1 MRAVTRQSVA
11 VIGFAVLGLVAGFNK
26 EAAAAAPKV
35 PVLYST
41 DLYHPHGDPDDHYDL
56 AALFAIQRF
65 DIRGIVIDVRRG
77 DDVANVGREPL
88 EQMMH
93 ITDRR
98 APYAVGITRDL
109 RYRTDK
115 ALDVPEQFQG
125 GVELM
130 LSVLREAEEP
140 VVVFI
145 VGSGRDL
152 AAAFNREPELLRQK
166 VKAVYLNAG
175 NYPGR
180 VQWEHNVQ
188 QAPVSYFRLFETG
201 LPIYWC
207 PCWGAATA
215 GKRIEASHR
224 VPTWG
229 TYFQADQT
237 EVVGACVPAVRNFFV
252 YCLTRSPAEPIAFL
266 ESGPHPLP
274 GGMRNMWCTPSFLHA
289 AGLQIFRIR
298 DDEFRALSPEEAAAT
313 GLADRKVDAFEFVPM
328 RAEVAG
334 PPSAAEV
341 KPAEAARGELAAAYR
356 GCAEDRVGTRSPE
369 PDGRHD
375 CCVRLT
381 GLPAE
386 GKIENIVLTGP
397 RNGRWELVETGR
409 WWRVA
414 FDRHG
419 EQLDCYFQFYAEGR
433 HNIEFAFEDGTRK
446 SASFDVPPVGR
457 FGLKVE
463 LQPDEANGFVFQTNH
478 PKYEQIMASVLKNL
492 LARLGRDRRAP

>member
-1 MRAVTRQSVA
+1 MRLVRHAIFA
-11 VIGFAVLGLVAGFNK
+11 VIGLAALGGLAGIGEVAA
-26 EAAAAAPKV
+26 EPPRV

-56 AALFAIQRF
+56 ATLFAIQRF
-65 DIRGIVIDVRRG
+65 DIRGIVIDVRRD

-109 RYRTDK
+109 RCRTDK
-115 ALDVPEQFQG
+115 ALDVPEDFQG

-152 AAAFNREPELLRQK
+152 AVAFNREPELLQEK

-207 PCWGAATA
+207 PCWGAATS

-224 VPTWG
+224 FPTWG
-229 TYFQADQT
+229 TFFQADQT

-266 ESGPHPLP
+266 TSGPHPLP
-274 GGMRNMWCTPSFLHA
+274 KGMRNMWCTPSFLHA
-289 AGLQIFRIR
+289 AGLQIFRKAK
-298 DDEFRALSPEEAAAT
+298 DEFCALSPEEAAAA
-313 GLADRKVDAFEFVPM
+313 GLADRKVAAFEFVPM
-328 RAEVAG
+328 RAEVVG
-334 PPSAAEV
+334 PPSAAEAG
-341 KPAEAARGELAAAYR
+341 PTEAARDELAAAYR
-356 GCAEDRVGTRSPE
+356 GCAKDRVGTRLPE

-375 CCVRLT
+375 CCVRVT
-381 GLPAE
+381 GLPAD
-386 GKIENIVLTGP
+386 GKIENLVLTGP

-414 FDRHG
+414 YDRQG
-419 EQLDCYFQFYAEGR
+419 DQLDCYFQYYAEGR
-433 HNIEFAFEDGTRK
+433 HEIEVAFEDGTSK
-446 SASFDVPPVGR
+446 SAAFDVPPVGR
-457 FGLKVE
+457 WE
-463 LQPDEANGFVFQTNH
+463 LHIEMEPQQPNGFVFRTSH
-478 PKYEQIMASVLKNL
+478 AEYEPIMASFLKNL
-492 LARLGRDRRAP
+492 LARLGRDSQGP